1 MNDTNPRLIIPG
13 LGGLYGAASQ
23 FAWPLVRV
31 VTGLFLM
38 PHGAQKLFGMFDG
51 NPAAMA
57 GFFSKMGIEP
67 AALMV
72 TLVGTV
78 EFFGGLLLALGLLTR
93 PVAGAIFVVLTVAW
107 YKVHLPA
114 GFFVTKGGFEFAM
127 LWSFLAL
134 AFVLRGGGEYSI
146 DRKIGKEF

>member
-1 MNDTNPRLIIPG
+1 MSDGHPRLIIPAF
-13 LGGLYGAASQ
+13 GGLYDATSK
-23 FAWPLVRV
+23 FAWPMIRI

-51 NPAAMA
+51 NPTAMA

-72 TLVGTV
+72 TAVGTV

-93 PVAGAIFVVLTVAW
+93 PVAAAIFVVLTVAW
-107 YKVHLPA
+107 YKVHLSA

-127 LWSFLAL
+127 MWSILAL